1 MEFILGCNYWASN
14 AGADMWR
21 FFDADVVRKD
31 IKTLSEYGVKHIRV
45 FPNWRDFQPVAPVLA
60 EHGKHA
66 DYCLEGDRA
75 PENPYYLDE
84 TMLSYF
90 DVFLDICDEYGIK
103 VIVGLITGW
112 MSGRLYIPPALYGKD
127 VIKDPL
133 AQYFEQLFIKGF
145 ISRFKSKEVIYA
157 WDLGN
162 ECNSMG
168 DADRINAA
176 NWTAMIGNA
185 IKAEDPTRGIISG
198 MHLLGVDRGD
208 RSWWITD
215 QAMYTDMLTTHPY
228 PYWSRHTDVD
238 DVMSIR
244 ATMHATAETK
254 LYAEI
259 GNKPCMAE
267 ETGTMGPMICS
278 NENAANFIR
287 TNMFSLWSNDATG
300 LMWWC
305 AHEQT
310 MLSAYPYSENMVELE
325 LGMLDKDHNPK
336 PVIKEM
342 KKFSEF
348 LKTVDFEL
356 SEAQKDAVCL
366 LTHGQDQWG
375 VGYMT
380 HILMRQAGLNCKF
393 AFVDGG
399 IPESPLYLLPSVN
412 GHLVMNKKHYEDLR
426 SKVYA
431 GADLYISMN
440 NGVLAEFESL
450 TGLKPIDSS
459 KHRETGSVTI
469 DGVTVDFFR
478 DRNFIMESAGAEIL
492 AYDNNNNPAISV
504 YKYGK
509 GRVFYVNFPLENNM
523 IYEADSTGKERATI
537 YKKLFGEYIEALP
550 VKTDAKNVVMTYHP
564 AEEGVIVVIVNHSLE
579 DKELNLEIKPEY
591 KLKKVYYGDAEKIK
605 AFDACVIEFK
615 NN

>member
-21 FFDADVVRKD
+21 FFDAEVVKKD

-66 DYCLEGDRA
+66 DYCLVGDRA

-84 TMLSYF
+84 TMLSHF
-90 DVFLDICDEYGIK
+90 EVFLDICDEYGIK

-112 MSGRLYIPPALYGKD
+112 MSGRLYIPPALYGKN
-127 VIKDPL
+127 VLTDPL

-145 ISRFKSKEVIYA
+145 ISRFKSREVIYA

-176 NWTAMIGNA
+176 NWTAMMGNA
-185 IKAEDPTRGIISG
+185 IKAEDPTREIISG
-198 MHLLGVDRGD
+198 MHGLGVDRGD
-208 RSWWITD
+208 KSWWITD

-244 ATMHATAETK
+244 TTMHATAETK

-287 TNMFSLWSNDATG
+287 ANMFSLWSNDATG

-348 LKTVDFEL
+348 LKTVDFEIG
-356 SEAQKDAVCL
+356 EAQKDAVCL

-399 IPESPLYLLPSVN
+399 IPEAPLYLLPSVN

-426 SKVYA
+426 AKVYA
-431 GADLYISMN
+431 GADLYISMD

-459 KHRETGSVTI
+459 KHRENSSLTI

-478 DRNFIMESAGAEIL
+478 DRNFIMESVGAEVL
-492 AYDNNNNPAISV
+492 AYDNYNNPVISV

-509 GRVFYVNFPLENNM
+509 GRVFYVNFPLESNM
-523 IYEADSTGKERATI
+523 IYESEATEKGRATI
-537 YKKLFGEYIEALP
+537 YKKLFENYIDKLP
-550 VKTDAKNVVMTYHP
+550 VKTNAENVVMTYHP
-564 AEEGVIVVIVNHSLE
+564 TDNGVIVVIVNHSLE
-579 DKELNLEIKPEY
+579 DKKLALDIKPEY
-591 KLKKVYYGDAEKIK
+591 KIKKIYYGEADKIN
-605 AFDACVIEFK
+605 AFDACVILFEK
-615 NN
+615 N

>member
-1 MEFILGCNYWASN
+1 MIK
-14 AGADMWR
+14 
-21 FFDADVVRKD
+21 KD
-31 IKTLSEYGVKHIRV
+31 IKTLSEYGVEYIRV
-45 FPNWRDFQPVAPVLA
+45 FPNWRDFQPVMPVMK
-60 EHGKHA
+60 EFGMHA
-66 DYCLEGDRA
+66 LYCLEGERK

-84 TMLSYF
+84 VMLDRFGS
-90 DVFLDICDEYGIK
+90 FLDICKKYGIK
-103 VIVGLITGW
+103 VIVGLITGY
-112 MSGRLYIPPALYGKD
+112 MSGRLYVPSALYGKN
-127 VIKDPL
+127 VITDPT

-145 ISRFKSKEVIYA
+145 VERFKEREIIYA

-176 NWTAMIGNA
+176 NWSAMMGNA

-198 MHLLGVDRGD
+198 MHGLGVDRGD
-208 RSWWITD
+208 GSWWITD
-215 QAMYTDMLTTHPY
+215 QAMHTDMLTTHPY

-348 LKTVDFEL
+348 LKTIDFEL

-412 GHLVMNKKHYEDLR
+412 GHLIMNKKNYEDLR

-431 GADLYISMN
+431 GADLYISMD
-440 NGVLAEFESL
+440 NGVLAEFESF

-459 KHRETGSVTI
+459 KHRENGNVMM
-469 DGVTVDFFR
+469 DGVTIDFFR
-478 DRNFIMESAGAEIL
+478 DRNFIMESAGAEVL

-504 YKYGK
+504 NKYGK
-509 GRVFYVNFPLENNM
+509 GRVFYVNFPLESNM
-523 IYEADSTGKERATI
+523 IGEADAPDKNRAVI
-537 YKKLFGEYIEALP
+537 YKKLFAEYIEKLP
-550 VKTDAKNVVMTYHP
+550 MRVDNDNVVATYHP
-564 AEEGVIVVIVNHSLE
+564 TESGFIVVLINHSS
-579 DKELNLEIKPEY
+579 KEQNL
-591 KLKKVYYGDAEKIK
+591 KLTISDNYNLDKVYYGSEEKNKSIRCVCFGIK
-605 AFDACVIEFK
+605 NLTSKELMRHFIV
-615 NN
+615 

>member
-21 FFDADVVRKD
+21 FFDAEVVKKD

-66 DYCLEGDRA
+66 DYCLVGDRA
-75 PENPYYLDE
+75 PENQYYLDE
-84 TMLSYF
+84 IMLSNF
-90 DVFLDICDEYGIK
+90 ELFLDICDEYGIK

-112 MSGRLYIPPALYGKD
+112 MSGRLYIPPALYGKN
-127 VIKDPL
+127 VLTDPL

-145 ISRFKSKEVIYA
+145 ISRFKSREVIYA

-176 NWTAMIGNA
+176 NWTAMMGNA
-185 IKAEDPTRGIISG
+185 IKAEDPTREIISG
-198 MHLLGVDRGD
+198 MHGLGVDRGD
-208 RSWWITD
+208 KSWWITD

-244 ATMHATAETK
+244 TTMHATAETK

-287 TNMFSLWSNDATG
+287 ANMFSLWSNDATG

-348 LKTVDFEL
+348 LKTVDFEIG
-356 SEAQKDAVCL
+356 EAQKDAVCL

-393 AFVDGG
+393 AFVDAG

-426 SKVYA
+426 AKVYA
-431 GADLYISMN
+431 GADLYISMD

-459 KHRETGSVTI
+459 KHRENSSLTI

-478 DRNFIMESAGAEIL
+478 DRNFIMESVGAEVL
-492 AYDNNNNPAISV
+492 AYDNYNNPVISV

-509 GRVFYVNFPLENNM
+509 GRVFYVNFPLESNM
-523 IYEADSTGKERATI
+523 IYESEATEKGRATI
-537 YKKLFGEYIEALP
+537 YKKLFENYIDKLP
-550 VKTDAKNVVMTYHP
+550 VKTNAENVVMTYHP
-564 AEEGVIVVIVNHSLE
+564 TDNGVIVVIVNHSLE
-579 DKELNLEIKPEY
+579 YKKLALDIKPEY
-591 KLKKVYYGDAEKIK
+591 KIKKIYYGEADKIN
-605 AFDACVIEFK
+605 AFDACVILFEK
-615 NN
+615 N